1 MKIKKYNT
9 IGIEELR
16 AVKKVIKKGELS
28 SFLGSKGKNFLGGK
42 KVREFENKIEKY
54 FKVKYAVTFNSW
66 TSGLIACVG
75 SLDVSPGDEIIVTS
89 WSMCA
94 TATSILH
101 YNCIPVFADI
111 NTDTYNLDYSK
122 IEKKITRKTKAIM
135 VADIFGQS
143 CNIREINKIAKKYN
157 LKVICDSAQAIGS
170 KIDKKFTGTLADL
183 GGFSFNYHK
192 HIHTGEGGVVVTND
206 KNLYRRLCLIRNHG
220 EAVVGNESLNNIV
233 GYNFRLGEIESAIG
247 IEQLKKLNNLIKK
260 RINICEHL
268 TKKLSKLPF
277 LKLPKK
283 SKDRSNV
290 YYLYPMQLDVSK
302 IKYSRKFIVDKLK
315 KEGVPGLIEGYVNI
329 HKLPIFEKK
338 IAYGKKNFPW
348 SLNKNYKKAYRFND
362 LYNTELLHNK
372 TFFAIEVC
380 LYDLSIKDIESISKK
395 FFKVWKKYIL

>member
-9 IGIEELR
+9 IGKEELR
-16 AVKKVIKKGELS
+16 AVKKVIEKGELS

-42 KVREFENKIEKY
+42 KVREFESKIEKY

-111 NTDTYNLDYSK
+111 NIETYNLDYSK

-143 CNIREINKIAKKYN
+143 CDILEINKIAKKYN

-220 EAVVGNESLNNIV
+220 EAVVGKESLNNIV

-260 RINICEHL
+260 RINVCEHL

-277 LKLPKK
+277 LKLPKN

-290 YYLYPMQLDVSK
+290 YYLYPMQLEVNK
-302 IKYSRKFIVDKLK
+302 IKKSRKFIVDKLK
-315 KEGVPGLIEGYVNI
+315 KEGIPGLIEGYVNI
-329 HKLPIFEKK
+329 HKLPIFKKK

-348 SLNKNYKKAYRFND
+348 SLNKNYKKAYRFDD

-380 LYDLSIKDIESISKK
+380 LYELSMKDVEIISKK

>member
-16 AVKKVIKKGELS
+16 AVKKVIEKGELS

-101 YNCIPVFADI
+101 NNCIPVFADI
-111 NTDTYNLDYSK
+111 NIDTYNLDYSK
-122 IEKKITRKTKAIM
+122 IEKKITKKTKAIM

-143 CNIREINKIAKKYN
+143 CDIREINKIAKKYK

-206 KNLYRRLCLIRNHG
+206 KKLYRRLCLIRNHG
-220 EAVVGNESLNNIV
+220 EAVVGKESLNNIV

-260 RINICEHL
+260 RITICEHL

-277 LKLPKK
+277 LKLPKN

-290 YYLYPMQLDVSK
+290 YYLYPMQLEVKK
-302 IKYSRKFIVDKLK
+302 IKHNRKFIVDKLK

-329 HKLPIFEKK
+329 HKLPIFRKK

-348 SLNKNYKKAYRFND
+348 SLNKNYKKVYRSDD

-380 LYDLSIKDIESISKK
+380 LYDFNIKDVEVISKK